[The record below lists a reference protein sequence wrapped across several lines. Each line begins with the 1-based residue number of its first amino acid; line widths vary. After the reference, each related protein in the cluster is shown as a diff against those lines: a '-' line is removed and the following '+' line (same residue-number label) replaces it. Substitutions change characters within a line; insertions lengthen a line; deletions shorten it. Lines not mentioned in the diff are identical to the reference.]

1 MLRSTIVVIGSNSF
15 SGSHF
20 VKHALS
26 EGYSVVG
33 ISRSAEPLDVFLP
46 YRRLAD
52 EIQAQFT
59 FYRYDLNHDGKAV
72 ADLCG
77 QLGDIF
83 IVNFA
88 AQGMVAEAG
97 STRKIGMRQML

>member
-1 MLRSTIVVIGSNSF
+1 MVIGSNSF

-33 ISRSAEPLDVFLP
+33 ISRSAEPLDIFLP
-46 YRRLAD
+46 YRHLSD
-52 EIQAQFT
+52 EIQDRFS
-59 FYRYDLNHDGKAV
+59 FYRYDLNQHGRAV
-72 ADLCG
+72 ADLCAE
-77 QLGDIF
+77 LGDIF

-88 AQGMVAEAG
+88 ARGMVAE
-97 STRKIGMRQML
+97 S

>member
-1 MLRSTIVVIGSNSF
+1 MVIGSNSF

-46 YRRLAD
+46 YRCLSD
-52 EIQAQFT
+52 EIQDRFS
-59 FYRYDLNHDGKAV
+59 FYRYDLNQHGRVV
-72 ADLCG
+72 ADLCAE
-77 QLGDIF
+77 LGDIF

-88 AQGMVAEAG
+88 ARGMVAE
-97 STRKIGMRQML
+97 S